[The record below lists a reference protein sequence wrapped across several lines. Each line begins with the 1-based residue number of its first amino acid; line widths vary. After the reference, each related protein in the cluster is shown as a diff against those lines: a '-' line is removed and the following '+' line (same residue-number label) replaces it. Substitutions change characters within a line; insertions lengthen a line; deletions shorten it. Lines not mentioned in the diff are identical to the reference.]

1 MLILPTEKIP
11 ASSVNPQFL
20 ILYGRPKAG
29 KTSAIAQLDSN
40 LIIDLEGGSKFID
53 AMAVQARSI
62 KDLGEIASAI
72 RQKNTEVGHS
82 FYKRITIDNAT
93 RLEEICLSYAA
104 TLYRQSPVG
113 KNWKGDDVRTL
124 PSGSGYFY
132 LRQAVQKVISMF
144 RELCDE
150 FILIGHVKD
159 VMIDN
164 NGEELSE
171 IFIIRNDQ
179 LVSIGYAEVKYI
191 YANYT
196 YLSNLYKA
204 EEEAKNKKIG
214 IWYDY
219 DEPIYNDKTYTVT
232 FKVANKEEKVTVK
245 EGERINIIDN
255 PIKNGYV
262 FSGWTYSNQQY
273 DLSKPI
279 TKNII
284 VKAEFSK
291 K

>member
-1 MLILPTEKIP
+1 MLILPTEKVP

-20 ILYGRPKAG
+20 ILYGRPKSG
-29 KTSAIAQLDSN
+29 KTSSVAQLYNN

-124 PSGSGYFY
+124 PNGSGYFY

-171 IFIIRNDQ
+171 MALDLVGKLSSIVCGEADAVGLVYRKGNETHISFKGGDGTIKEARARHLQGEDIVIATGND
-179 LVSIGYAEVKYI
+179 
-191 YANYT
+191 
-196 YLSNLYKA
+196 
-204 EEEAKNKKIG
+204 
-214 IWYDY
+214 
-219 DEPIYNDKTYTVT
+219 DKTITTYW
-232 FKVANKEEKVTVK
+232 NKIYKDE
-245 EGERINIIDN
+245 
-255 PIKNGYV
+255 
-262 FSGWTYSNQQY
+262 
-273 DLSKPI
+273 
-279 TKNII
+279 
-284 VKAEFSK
+284 
-291 K
+291 

>member
-124 PSGSGYFY
+124 PNGSGYFY

-171 IFIIRNDQ
+171 MALD
-179 LVSIGYAEVKYI
+179 LVGKLSSIVCGEADAVGLVYRKGNETHISFKGGDGTIKEARARHLQGEDIVIATGNEDKSITTYWNKI
-191 YANYT
+191 Y
-196 YLSNLYKA
+196 K
-204 EEEAKNKKIG
+204 
-214 IWYDY
+214 
-219 DEPIYNDKTYTVT
+219 DE
-232 FKVANKEEKVTVK
+232 
-245 EGERINIIDN
+245 
-255 PIKNGYV
+255 
-262 FSGWTYSNQQY
+262 
-273 DLSKPI
+273 
-279 TKNII
+279 
-284 VKAEFSK
+284 
-291 K
+291 

>member
-1 MLILPTEKIP
+1 MNKKKSILCSAVILTVAILCSLFKIDLSGYLDQISANLNSTEAIKTVSSSDSDRKSVELIKCVDGDTATFNIDGKRQKVRFLGIDTPESVHPYKEVEEFGKD
-11 ASSVNPQFL
+11 ASEYTCNLLTNANTIEISYEDNMSKKDK
-20 ILYGRPKAG
+20 YGRLLAWVF
-29 KTSAIAQLDSN
+29 ADNEL
-40 LIIDLEGGSKFID
+40 
-53 AMAVQARSI
+53 VQE
-62 KDLGEIASAI
+62 K
-72 RQKNTEVGHS
+72 
-82 FYKRITIDNAT
+82 
-93 RLEEICLSYAA
+93 
-104 TLYRQSPVG
+104 
-113 KNWKGDDVRTL
+113 
-124 PSGSGYFY
+124 
-132 LRQAVQKVISMF
+132 
-144 RELCDE
+144 
-150 FILIGHVKD
+150 
-159 VMIDN
+159 
-164 NGEELSE
+164 
-171 IFIIRNDQ
+171 

-219 DEPIYNDKTYTVT
+219 DEPIYKDKTYTVT